1 MNEHINTDHTVL
13 KDESGNPAFVV
24 VPWADYP
31 SLYKTAEITI
41 PHEVVALLVKHDC
54 TLLGAWRRHRQ
65 MSQQELSS
73 LTGIPQGSLSRMESQ
88 NTTYQEAT
96 LEKLSAA
103 LSISPEQ
110 LIDDE

>member
-1 MNEHINTDHTVL
+1 MNKNSKVD
-13 KDESGNPAFVV
+13 
-24 VPWADYP
+24 
-31 SLYKTAEITI
+31 EITI

-73 LTGIPQGSLSRMESQ
+73 VTGIPQGSLSRMESQ

-96 LEKLSAA
+96 LEKLSGA
-103 LSISPEQ
+103 LSNSPEQ
-110 LIDDE
+110 LFDYE

>member
-1 MNEHINTDHTVL
+1 
-13 KDESGNPAFVV
+13 
-24 VPWADYP
+24 
-31 SLYKTAEITI
+31 
-41 PHEVVALLVKHDC
+41 
-54 TLLGAWRRHRQ
+54 

-73 LTGIPQGSLSRMESQ
+73 VTGIPQGSLSRMESQ